1 MKNLI
6 IHISGASGCGK
17 TTLGNKLKD
26 TFGKKITVKD
36 LDDLRHE
43 FIKSFYGAKK
53 WTYIN
58 EEKYQEYIDTFIDK
72 QKKPLIFVGLNDSYY
87 TNFGKTKNLYFNLH
101 SHYNYYIDID
111 DSLILKQKCLRT
123 LNEIQTDKMAMND
136 LLNNNKKFIK
146 MVVGAIK
153 TRCNAKENTRINNR
167 WKRDYKKRDY
177 KFMSR
182 EGIFKNVSR
191 ILKGNVK
198 ISV

>member
-36 LDDLRHE
+36 LDDLRDE

-72 QKKPLIFVGLNDSYY
+72 QKKPLIFVGLNDNKVYGKNKSLYY
-87 TNFGKTKNLYFNLH
+87 DLH
-101 SHYNYYIDID
+101 SNYNYYIDID
-111 DSLILKQKCLRT
+111 DRLILKQKCSR
-123 LNEIQTDKMAMND
+123 
-136 LLNNNKKFIK
+136 LLNDIQHDKIAMKDLIENNHSFVK
-146 MVVGAIK
+146 MFSQAVK
-153 TRCNAKENTRINNR
+153 RECNAKENTRINNR
-167 WKRDYKKRDY
+167 WRKDYKKRDY

-191 ILKGNVK
+191 ILKRNLQ
-198 ISV
+198 ITL